1 MKAKKTDNGK
11 ITALYERL
19 SRDDDLTGDS
29 NSIINQKKLLED
41 YAREHGFTNCVH
53 FTDDGWSGANFE
65 RPNWKRMIAGI
76 ESGEI
81 GYVLVKDL
89 SRVGRD
95 YLQVGF
101 YTEVMFKERGVRFI
115 AIANGVDSDKRES
128 SEFAPFLNIMNE
140 WYVRDS
146 SRKITSVLHARG
158 MSGKHT
164 NSHCIYGY
172 KKDPNDKD
180 HWIIDE
186 EAAEVVR
193 RIYRMALESKGPYE
207 IARILA
213 LEKVERPSYYL
224 AQRGVGKHQS
234 NFNPAERY
242 TWRGGTVADILSK
255 PEYMGHTVNFRT
267 YKESYKDKRS
277 RMTPKEDLVIFE
289 NTQEAIIDKETWER
303 VQTLR
308 KTIRRTDTIGTA
320 NPLTGLMFCADC
332 GAKMY
337 NHRGKAGNARDW
349 AGRPTGKKR
358 PDRDEY
364 NCSRYDLGNQHFDDY
379 CTTHLIRTAVVNE
392 LLLEAIK
399 EVCDYAQNNEAE
411 FMAQVCSAS
420 EDRQAKAAKA
430 IRQRKQRSEKRTDE
444 LSRLIRKLYEDNVNG
459 RLSDKLFEQMWNS
472 VELYEK
478 AGNAQLAREI
488 DAALPIELSREE
500 QIRLVR
506 EYCSSQFVSRGMC
519 VDFVIHDTN
528 SGNPHCHIML
538 TMRPLDE
545 RGTWA
550 AKSRKEYDLDEN
562 GERIRLPS
570 GRYKTHKI
578 DLTGWNDKDN
588 TLLWRKA
595 WADFTNDFLERNGS
609 PERIDHR
616 SNAERGI
623 DEIPTVHMGVAAC
636 QMEKKGIATEKGELN
651 RNIQKANRLIREI
664 RAQIGK
670 LKEWIADLSKA
681 RETAPEQPPQSPNL
695 ANLLMKY
702 LSVQREK
709 SRKYSQR
716 WQQQH
721 TADELKTIAAAVN
734 YLSEHGISNLDEL
747 DAALSSV
754 SDKAYSIREGMKT
767 AEQRMKELQKLMEYG
782 RNYQTYKPIQD
793 EYRQIRWKG
802 KQEKFAEARRAE
814 LTLWDAA
821 NRYLHANLPKGTKTL
836 PIAEWEQEYAD
847 LKTQRDSDYTKL
859 KDTRA
864 EVAELQK
871 IRRCVDIALR
881 ADQPEQTQSRTK
893 RQEQER

>member
-1 MKAKKTDNGK
+1 MEQRAHLYTLAGVCALPRACLRTGK
-11 ITALYERL
+11 FPRAPIWRLCRNKGLHPLRRFAAIPAHSQKQYTRRWRLYHFCGFYYPIREVIPIAIYHWNIGIV
-19 SRDDDLTGDS
+19 SRGKGKS
-29 NSIINQKKLLED
+29 AVAAAA
-41 YAREHGFTNCVH
+41 YR
-53 FTDDGWSGANFE
+53 
-65 RPNWKRMIAGI
+65 
-76 ESGEI
+76 SGEK
-81 GYVLVKDL
+81 L
-89 SRVGRD
+89 
-95 YLQVGF
+95 
-101 YTEVMFKERGVRFI
+101 T
-115 AIANGVDSDKRES
+115 
-128 SEFAPFLNIMNE
+128 NE
-140 WYVRDS
+140 WDGMTHDYT
-146 SRKITSVLHARG
+146 RKGGVVHTEILLPPHA
-158 MSGKHT
+158 
-164 NSHCIYGY
+164 
-172 KKDPNDKD
+172 P
-180 HWIIDE
+180 
-186 EAAEVVR
+186 
-193 RIYRMALESKGPYE
+193 
-207 IARILA
+207 
-213 LEKVERPSYYL
+213 PSF
-224 AQRGVGKHQS
+224 S
-234 NFNPAERY
+234 
-242 TWRGGTVADILSK
+242 D
-255 PEYMGHTVNFRT
+255 
-267 YKESYKDKRS
+267 RS
-277 RMTPKEDLVIFE
+277 
-289 NTQEAIIDKETWER
+289 
-303 VQTLR
+303 TL
-308 KTIRRTDTIGTA
+308 
-320 NPLTGLMFCADC
+320 
-332 GAKMY
+332 
-337 NHRGKAGNARDW
+337 
-349 AGRPTGKKR
+349 
-358 PDRDEY
+358 
-364 NCSRYDLGNQHFDDY
+364 
-379 CTTHLIRTAVVNE
+379 
-392 LLLEAIK
+392 
-399 EVCDYAQNNEAE
+399 
-411 FMAQVCSAS
+411 
-420 EDRQAKAAKA
+420 
-430 IRQRKQRSEKRTDE
+430 
-444 LSRLIRKLYEDNVNG
+444 
-459 RLSDKLFEQMWNS
+459 WNS

-506 EYCSSQFVSRGMC
+506 GYCSSQFVSRGMC
-519 VDFVIHDTN
+519 VDFAIHDTDK
-528 SGNPHCHIML
+528 GNPHCHIML

-545 RGTWA
+545 RGAWA
-550 AKSRKEYDLDEN
+550 AKSKKEYDLDEN

-570 GRYKTHKI
+570 GRYKTHKV
-578 DLTGWNDKDN
+578 DLTGWNNKDN

-651 RNIQKANRLIREI
+651 RSIQKTNRLIREI

-670 LKEWIADLSKA
+670 LKEWIADLFKA

-747 DAALSSV
+747 DASLSSV

-767 AEQRMKELQKLMEYG
+767 AEQHMKELQKLMEYG

-821 NRYLHANLPKGTKTL
+821 NRYLRANLPKGTKTL

-893 RQEQER
+893 RHDIDR

>member
-1 MKAKKTDNGK
+1 MEQRAHLYTLAGVCALPRAYLRTGRFPRAPIWRLCRNKGLHPLRRFAAIPAHPQKQYTRRWRLYHFCGFYYPIREVIPIAIYHWNIGIVSRGK
-11 ITALYERL
+11 GKSAVAAAAYR
-19 SRDDDLTGDS
+19 
-29 NSIINQKKLLED
+29 
-41 YAREHGFTNCVH
+41 
-53 FTDDGWSGANFE
+53 
-65 RPNWKRMIAGI
+65 
-76 ESGEI
+76 SGEK
-81 GYVLVKDL
+81 L
-89 SRVGRD
+89 
-95 YLQVGF
+95 
-101 YTEVMFKERGVRFI
+101 T
-115 AIANGVDSDKRES
+115 
-128 SEFAPFLNIMNE
+128 NE
-140 WYVRDS
+140 WDGMTHDYT
-146 SRKITSVLHARG
+146 RKGGVVHTEIMLPPHA
-158 MSGKHT
+158 
-164 NSHCIYGY
+164 
-172 KKDPNDKD
+172 P
-180 HWIIDE
+180 
-186 EAAEVVR
+186 
-193 RIYRMALESKGPYE
+193 
-207 IARILA
+207 
-213 LEKVERPSYYL
+213 PSF
-224 AQRGVGKHQS
+224 S
-234 NFNPAERY
+234 
-242 TWRGGTVADILSK
+242 D
-255 PEYMGHTVNFRT
+255 
-267 YKESYKDKRS
+267 RS
-277 RMTPKEDLVIFE
+277 
-289 NTQEAIIDKETWER
+289 
-303 VQTLR
+303 TL
-308 KTIRRTDTIGTA
+308 
-320 NPLTGLMFCADC
+320 
-332 GAKMY
+332 
-337 NHRGKAGNARDW
+337 
-349 AGRPTGKKR
+349 
-358 PDRDEY
+358 
-364 NCSRYDLGNQHFDDY
+364 
-379 CTTHLIRTAVVNE
+379 
-392 LLLEAIK
+392 
-399 EVCDYAQNNEAE
+399 
-411 FMAQVCSAS
+411 
-420 EDRQAKAAKA
+420 
-430 IRQRKQRSEKRTDE
+430 
-444 LSRLIRKLYEDNVNG
+444 
-459 RLSDKLFEQMWNS
+459 WNS

-519 VDFVIHDTN
+519 VDYAIHDTGK
-528 SGNPHCHIML
+528 GNPHCHIML

-550 AKSRKEYDLDEN
+550 AKSKKEYGLDEN

-588 TLLWRKA
+588 TLLWRRA
-595 WADFTNDFLERNGS
+595 WADYTNDFLERNGS

-651 RNIQKANRLIREI
+651 RSIQKTNRLIREI

-670 LKEWIADLSKA
+670 LKEWIADLFKA
-681 RETAPEQPPQSPNL
+681 RETATEQPPQSPNL

-734 YLSEHGISNLDEL
+734 YLSEHGISTLDEL

-821 NRYLHANLPKGTKTL
+821 NRYLHAHLPEGVKTL
-836 PIAEWEQEYAD
+836 PISAWEKEYTALKAQREAEYD
-847 LKTQRDSDYTKL
+847 TL

-893 RQEQER
+893 RHEQER